1 MCSVVDLPIPKRY
14 CCQNIFAPIK
24 NKIHKLNENKYFID
38 DIYQGDIVEV
48 VNGNVKVQLING
60 SIVELCFK
68 LLDEANNQ
76 AQCDKIESNS
86 NEQK

>member
-48 VNGNVKVQLING
+48 VNGNIKVQLING
-60 SIVELCFK
+60 SIVELC
-68 LLDEANNQ
+68 LSE
-76 AQCDKIESNS
+76 IEIK
-86 NEQK
+86 Q

>member
-48 VNGNVKVQLING
+48 VNGNVIVQLING